1 MNPTG
6 RRTTPELLQEI
17 LNAGPAS
24 WSSIRFSVG
33 LNHSQAQRYLPF
45 LVNEGYLT
53 RRAQEN
59 GADVLQITDKGK
71 RLLQLLSQLSDILE
85 GPEGDAMR
93 ALPFEGMMGEGKQTR
108 GSDPGRRSIRT

>member
-1 MNPTG
+1 MNPSG
-6 RRTTPELLQEI
+6 RRTTPDLLKEI

-45 LVNEGYLT
+45 LVHEGYLA
-53 RRAQEN
+53 RKAQES
-59 GADVLQITDKGK
+59 GTDVFQITDKGK

-85 GPEGDAMR
+85 GPDGNAMG
-93 ALPFEGMMGEGKQTR
+93 ALPFETR
-108 GSDPGRRSIRT
+108 K